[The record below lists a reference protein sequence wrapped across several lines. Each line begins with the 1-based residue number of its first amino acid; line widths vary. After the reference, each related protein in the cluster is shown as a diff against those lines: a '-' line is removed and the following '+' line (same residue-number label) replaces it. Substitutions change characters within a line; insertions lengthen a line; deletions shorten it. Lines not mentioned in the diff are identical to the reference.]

1 VEDGEGVVVK
11 VEKSK
16 FRLVWFSFNLVWFS
30 FNLVWFSVK
39 LAGSRV

>member
-1 VEDGEGVVVK
+1 MEDGEGVVVK
-11 VEKSK
+11 GETREL
-16 FRLVWFSFNLVWFS
+16 RLVWFSFNLVWFS